1 MTNKILL
8 VLTAGLVLM
17 VACGSPE
24 APTEPTPA
32 VALVRTSAASTV
44 VSQFTLT
51 AAAFTPTPSIPR
63 PSNPGGVGK
72 AVDLKGDLASGE
84 KVYVVHCYICHKG
97 GVANPGSVAG
107 TVPSLNPIDDRLKS
121 SDYKTFVSNL
131 DLFIE
136 HGSTPQVNPSG
147 EILLL
152 MPNWGDSGRL
162 APQQIAD
169 VISYIIS
176 INK

>member
-8 VLTAGLVLM
+8 VLAAGLLLM

-24 APTEPTPA
+24 TPTEPTPD

-51 AAAFTPTPSIPR
+51 TAVLTPTSSIPR
-63 PSNPGGVGK
+63 PSNQGDVGE
-72 AVDLKGDLASGE
+72 AVDLTGDPAAGE
-84 KVYVVHCYICHKG
+84 KVYVVNCYICHKG

-107 TVPSLNPIDDRLKS
+107 TIPTLNPVDDRLKS
-121 SDYKTFVSNL
+121 SDYNTFASNL

-147 EILLL
+147 EMLFL

-162 APQQIAD
+162 SPQQIAD

-176 INK
+176 LNE

>member
-1 MTNKILL
+1 MANKIFL
-8 VLTAGLVLM
+8 VLVVGLLLM

-24 APTEPTPA
+24 APTEPTPD

-44 VSQFTLT
+44 VSQFAFT

-63 PSNPGGVGK
+63 PSNPGGVGE
-72 AVDLKGDLASGE
+72 AVDLTGDPAAGE

-107 TVPSLNPIDDRLKS
+107 TVPSLNPIDERLKS
-121 SDYKTFVSNL
+121 SDYKTFASNL

-147 EILLL
+147 EMLLL
-152 MPNWGDSGRL
+152 MPNWGDSGKL
-162 APQQIAD
+162 SPQQIAD
-169 VISYIIS
+169 VIAYIIS
-176 INK
+176 INP

>member
-1 MTNKILL
+1 MAYKIFL
-8 VLTAGLVLM
+8 VLSAGLLLM
-17 VACGSPE
+17 VACGSS
-24 APTEPTPA
+24 AVPTGPTPDI
-32 VALVRTSAASTV
+32 ALVRTSAASTV
-44 VSQFTLT
+44 VSQFALT
-51 AAAFTPTPSIPR
+51 AAAVPATPSIPR
-63 PSNPGGVGK
+63 PSNPGSVGK
-72 AVDLKGDLASGE
+72 AVDLTGDPAAGE
-84 KVYVVHCYICHKG
+84 KIYVVHCYICHKG
-97 GVANPGSVAG
+97 EVANPGSVAG
-107 TVPSLNPIDDRLKS
+107 TVPSLNPVDDRLKS
-121 SDYKTFVSNL
+121 ADYKTFASNL

-176 INK
+176 INE

>member
-1 MTNKILL
+1 MSYKIFL
-8 VLTAGLVLM
+8 VLGAGLLLM
-17 VACGSPE
+17 VACGSPK
-24 APTEPTPA
+24 APTEPTPD

-51 AAAFTPTPSIPR
+51 AAAFTPTLSIPR
-63 PSNPGGVGK
+63 PSNSGGVGE
-72 AVDLKGDLASGE
+72 AVDLTGDPTAGE

-97 GVANPGSVAG
+97 GVANPGSAAG

-121 SDYKTFVSNL
+121 SDYKTFASNL

-136 HGSTPQVNPSG
+136 HGSTPEVNPSG
-147 EILLL
+147 EMLLL

-176 INK
+176 VNE